1 MITEGKNILLGV
13 TMEKNTIWKLVIQ
26 ILVTILTAIG
36 TSLGVTSC
44 L

>member
-1 MITEGKNILLGV
+1 MQT
-13 TMEKNTIWKLVIQ
+13 
-26 ILVTILTAIG
+26 LVTILTAIG

>member
-1 MITEGKNILLGV
+1 MEKKNIWG
-13 TMEKNTIWKLVIQ
+13 IVIQ
-26 ILVTILTAIG
+26 TLITILTAIG